1 MSTLPDS
8 EMTPH
13 VRKKQGVILAGQV
26 AASHLPSLTQAASPT
41 QAAEHGSNGYDATDP
56 VKDNM
61 CNNIIF
67 SHEPVTME
75 IPTLTRTRIVYCTLI
90 TCTVLHH

>member
-8 EMTPH
+8 EMTLH

-56 VKDNM
+56 VKDM

-75 IPTLTRTRIVYCTLI
+75 IPTLTRIHELF
-90 TCTVLHH
+90 TVH